1 MVMDRIAI
9 QPPVDIPAVRA
20 AIHHFLER
28 ARRPAILE
36 PGEPLL
42 LIQADSLSLE
52 DRPGFLTLNVW
63 DETRNLVRRISGVT
77 RSERGCLA
85 LAVQRFGGRPGELQ
99 LIDLAHPR
107 HGDHERKGSR
117 LVFRERFRRM
127 LERELSGW
135 RMARISSD
143 PDLEHTLSPA
153 FPRAL
158 LTRGT
163 QAIAAIG
170 APPEAND
177 FPAMLSFGLIWLD
190 YARRLHPK
198 LTITTLQFWAPS
210 PVAPLLSFYL
220 PFFDPAQARFTMYLY
235 SDEDFAMPLDP
246 NDYGNVLT
254 SLEPCRHTAP
264 LPFTIPF
271 SEAVPVASGEVS
283 WRVAGLEFAR
293 YKNGRLGNGS
303 AALSLEEAQ
312 AIAAS
317 LHAMRSPDADSQ
329 ALIWQQNP
337 EAWLESIVRSNLE
350 TVEASLAVSP
360 VYGQVPAI
368 AAQNRTVIDLLAVDY
383 AGRLAV
389 LELKASPDL
398 HLPLQ
403 ALDYWI
409 RVKWHLDRGEFG
421 KLGYFPGIELRRDP
435 PRLLLVAPAL
445 QFHPS
450 METILRFFA
459 PEIDVV
465 RIGLSADWRERP
477 RVMFRLVGAERPV

>member
-1 MVMDRIAI
+1 
-9 QPPVDIPAVRA
+9 
-20 AIHHFLER
+20 L
-28 ARRPAILE
+28 
-36 PGEPLL
+36 
-42 LIQADSLSLE
+42 
-52 DRPGFLTLNVW
+52 
-63 DETRNLVRRISGVT
+63 
-77 RSERGCLA
+77 
-85 LAVQRFGGRPGELQ
+85 
-99 LIDLAHPR
+99 
-107 HGDHERKGSR
+107 
-117 LVFRERFRRM
+117 
-127 LERELSGW
+127 
-135 RMARISSD
+135 
-143 PDLEHTLSPA
+143 
-153 FPRAL
+153 
-158 LTRGT
+158 
-163 QAIAAIG
+163 
-170 APPEAND
+170 
-177 FPAMLSFGLIWLD
+177 
-190 YARRLHPK
+190 
-198 LTITTLQFWAPS
+198 
-210 PVAPLLSFYL
+210 
-220 PFFDPAQARFTMYLY
+220 
-235 SDEDFAMPLDP
+235 
-246 NDYGNVLT
+246 
-254 SLEPCRHTAP
+254 
-264 LPFTIPF
+264 
-271 SEAVPVASGEVS
+271 
-283 WRVAGLEFAR
+283 RVAGLEFAR

-329 ALIWQQNP
+329 TLIWQQNP

-450 METILRFFA
+450 METILRFLA